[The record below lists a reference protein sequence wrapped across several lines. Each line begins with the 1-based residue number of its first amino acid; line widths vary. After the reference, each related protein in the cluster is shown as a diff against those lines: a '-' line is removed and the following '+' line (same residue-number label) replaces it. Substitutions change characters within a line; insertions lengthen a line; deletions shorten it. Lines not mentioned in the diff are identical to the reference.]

1 MSNDLISFELKPS
14 WTARCLSILIAI
26 SLLLALQYSQI
37 QLGYKLFLLCSMFG
51 FIIFHGQTYFQRRID
66 KCDLLLHLDTAI
78 IWQNQQSKLVNLI
91 AIKSIGNYLIILQFA
106 EKNKTQ
112 RLLIFSDSIPKIT
125 YKELMRQI
133 KWQKLKQN

>member
-1 MSNDLISFELKPS
+1 MFNDLISFELKPS

-78 IWQNQQSKLVNLI
+78 IWQNQQSKLVNI
-91 AIKSIGNYLIILQFA
+91 VAIKSIGNYLIILQFA

-112 RLLIFSDSIPKIT
+112 RLLIFSDSISHIT